1 MVGYGILNLTCL
13 SKSPMNRSVWAR
25 LKQSL
30 TAAEQWYRRTPE
42 RALNGAYEAAQA
54 IKRLEDQYSNG
65 TTIDLYAQGEGA
77 VSAYLQTQI
86 SKHLKTIRMRLT
98 EYRFCSPLVETEP
111 NPSVNRPKS
120 SQDLS
125 PQWKVA
131 AASSDSFT
139 AEYTLSNDQYVTVSA
154 STVDLSQE
162 ILGKL
167 QFIDSVLTRYEP
179 WRLPPQTVIS
189 SNADLPLSNLSAPSQ
204 NSSPSLQSAQDSLYP
219 AGSTANSR
227 PPSKATGGRFIP
239 RSIFKTVDRF
249 RREID
254 PNPQTEE
261 EMVRDFRTARARTR
275 SATRFLL
282 LLIILPLLTQQISKA
297 VLVGP
302 IVDHLKGA
310 VQVEAWVNP
319 RVEERFL
326 TEMMSF
332 EEKLKFQNLFTTT
345 LRSAE
350 EVEVALKE
358 KAAELKED
366 LQKELKEPVKNI
378 FADLISLIVFA
389 GLILTG
395 RQEIATLKTWIDEV
409 VYGLSDSA
417 KAFIIILFTDVF
429 VGFHSPHGWE
439 VIMESTFEHFGLP
452 PNQSVISMF
461 IATFPVMLDTVFKYW
476 IFKYLNQ
483 LSPSAVATYKNM
495 NE

>member
-1 MVGYGILNLTCL
+1 
-13 SKSPMNRSVWAR
+13 MNRSVWAK

-30 TAAEQWYRRTPE
+30 AAAEQWYRRTPE
-42 RALNGAYEAAQA
+42 RALNDAYEAAQA
-54 IKRLEDQYSNG
+54 IKRLEDQYSSG

-98 EYRFCSPLVETEP
+98 EYRFCSPIIDHGLEQPERRRTP
-111 NPSVNRPKS
+111 QDPSRPR
-120 SQDLS
+120 
-125 PQWKVA
+125 KVSA
-131 AASSDSFT
+131 AAEESFT
-139 AEYTLSNDQYVTVSA
+139 TEYTLSSEQYIAVSA
-154 STVDLSQE
+154 STVDFSQE
-162 ILGKL
+162 VLGKL

-179 WRLPPQTVIS
+179 WRLPPQDAAVNPNGLRPNFSAATDS
-189 SNADLPLSNLSAPSQ
+189 PPALNSARGSFYSADGTPEGQP
-204 NSSPSLQSAQDSLYP
+204 
-219 AGSTANSR
+219 
-227 PPSKATGGRFIP
+227 KATGGRFMP
-239 RSIFKTVDRF
+239 RSIFKTVARF
-249 RREID
+249 RKELD

-282 LLIILPLLTQQISKA
+282 LLIILPLLMQQISKA

-302 IVDHLKGA
+302 VVDHFRSA

-319 RVEERFL
+319 RIEEKFVA
-326 TEMMSF
+326 EMVSF

-345 LRSAE
+345 VRSAE
-350 EVEVALKE
+350 EMELALKE
-358 KAAELKED
+358 KAAEIKED
-366 LQKELKEPVKNI
+366 LQRELKEPVKNI

-389 GLILTG
+389 VLIVTG
-395 RQEIATLKTWIDEV
+395 KQEIATLKSWIDDV
-409 VYGLSDSA
+409 IYGLSDSA
-417 KAFIIILFTDVF
+417 KAFIIILCTDVF

-439 VIMESTFEHFGLP
+439 VVMESTFEHFGLP
-452 PNQSVISMF
+452 PNQSVINMF

>member
-1 MVGYGILNLTCL
+1 
-13 SKSPMNRSVWAR
+13 MNRSVWAR

-30 TAAEQWYRRTPE
+30 AAAEQWYRQTPE
-42 RALNGAYEAAQA
+42 RALNEAYEAAQA
-54 IKRLEDQYSNG
+54 ISRLEDQYSG
-65 TTIDLYAQGEGA
+65 GATIDLYAQGEGA
-77 VSAYLQTQI
+77 ISAYLQTQV

-98 EYRFCSPLVETEP
+98 EYRFCSPVVDPEP
-111 NPSVNRPKS
+111 SPPTNNSRSSLDSNPQR
-120 SQDLS
+120 
-125 PQWKVA
+125 KVSA
-131 AASSDSFT
+131 AVSESFT
-139 AEYTLSNDQYVTVSA
+139 NEYTLSNDRYIELSA
-154 STVDLSQE
+154 SSIDLSQE

-179 WRLPPQTVIS
+179 WRLPTQSVIPS
-189 SNADLPLSNLSAPSQ
+189 TSTDVLSGST
-204 NSSPSLQSAQDSLYP
+204 SSPPLQSIQGSF
-219 AGSTANSR
+219 AGGGNASGGDRQT
-227 PPSKATGGRFIP
+227 SKATGGRFIP

-275 SATRFLL
+275 SATRFLM

-302 IVDHLKGA
+302 IIDHLRGA

-319 RVEERFL
+319 RVEAKFVE
-326 TEMMSF
+326 EMVAF
-332 EEKLKFQNLFTTT
+332 EEKLKFQNLFAATT
-345 LRSAE
+345 RSPQETE
-350 EVEVALKE
+350 EALKE
-358 KAAELKED
+358 KAIEVKAD
-366 LQKELKEPVKNI
+366 LQKDLKEPIKNI
-378 FADLISLIVFA
+378 FADFFSLIVFSL
-389 GLILTG
+389 LILTG
-395 RQEIATLKTWIDEV
+395 RQEIATLKVWIDEV

-417 KAFIIILFTDVF
+417 KAFIIILCTDVF

-439 VIMESTFEHFGLP
+439 VIVESTFDHFGFP
-452 PNQSVISMF
+452 PNQSVINMF

>member
-1 MVGYGILNLTCL
+1 
-13 SKSPMNRSVWAR
+13 MNRSVWAR

-42 RALNGAYEAAQA
+42 RALNEAYEAAQA

-65 TTIDLYAQGEGA
+65 ITIDLYAQGEGA
-77 VSAYLQTQI
+77 ISTYLQTQI
-86 SKHLKTIRMRLT
+86 SRHLKTIRMRLT
-98 EYRFCSPLVETEP
+98 EYRFCSPIVETEP
-111 NPSVNRPKS
+111 KPSVNSSKS
-120 SQDLS
+120 SQEPS
-125 PQWKVA
+125 PQRKVSA
-131 AASSDSFT
+131 AESGSFT

-179 WRLPPQTVIS
+179 WRLPPQTISPS
-189 SNADLPLSNLSAPSQ
+189 SNSDLPPSNLSTPSQ
-204 NSSPSLQSAQDSLYP
+204 PSPPSLQSVQSSFSGD
-219 AGSTANSR
+219 GSTANSGSS
-227 PPSKATGGRFIP
+227 SKAMGGRFIP

-302 IVDHLKGA
+302 IVDHLRGA
-310 VQVEAWVNP
+310 GQVEAWVNP
-319 RVEERFL
+319 RIEEKFL
-326 TEMMSF
+326 TEMMSY
-332 EEKLKFQNLFTTT
+332 EEKLKFQNLFTTNFH
-345 LRSAE
+345 SAE

-358 KAAELKED
+358 KATELKED

-378 FADLISLIVFA
+378 FADLISLVVFA

-409 VYGLSDSA
+409 IYGLSDSA

-452 PNQSVISMF
+452 PNQSVINMF

>member
-1 MVGYGILNLTCL
+1 
-13 SKSPMNRSVWAR
+13 MNRSVWAR

-30 TAAEQWYRRTPE
+30 TAAEQWYRKTPE
-42 RALNGAYEAAQA
+42 RALNEAYEAAQA
-54 IKRLEDQYSNG
+54 ITRLEEQYSG
-65 TTIDLYAQGEGA
+65 GATLDVYAQGEGA
-77 VSAYLQTQI
+77 VSTYLQTQI
-86 SKHLKTIRMRLT
+86 NKHLKTIRMRLT
-98 EYRFCSPLVETEP
+98 EYRFCSPVVEPEP
-111 NPSVNRPKS
+111 SSTNRPKAAP
-120 SQDLS
+120 DPS
-125 PQWKVA
+125 PQRKVSA
-131 AASSDSFT
+131 ADSDSFT
-139 AEYTLSNDQYVTVSA
+139 TEYTLSNDQYIAISA
-154 STVDLSQE
+154 ATVDLSQE

-179 WRLPPQTVIS
+179 WRLPPQSAIAS
-189 SNADLPLSNLSAPSQ
+189 LNIDGSRPNLSGNTSA
-204 NSSPSLQSAQDSLYP
+204 SSPSLQSIQGTFTS
-219 AGSTANSR
+219 AGNNAAGGGGQ
-227 PPSKATGGRFIP
+227 PSKASGGRFIP

-275 SATRFLL
+275 AATRFLM

-302 IVDHLKGA
+302 IVDNLRGA

-319 RVEERFL
+319 RVEAKFVE
-326 TEMMSF
+326 EMVAF
-332 EEKLKFQNLFTTT
+332 EEKLKFQNLFTATT
-345 LRSAE
+345 RSAQETE
-350 EVEVALKE
+350 EALKE
-358 KAAELKED
+358 KAVEVKAD

-378 FADLISLIVFA
+378 FADFISLIVFA
-389 GLILTG
+389 MLILTG
-395 RQEIATLKTWIDEV
+395 RQEIATLKVWIDDV

>member
-1 MVGYGILNLTCL
+1 
-13 SKSPMNRSVWAR
+13 MNRSVWAR

-42 RALNGAYEAAQA
+42 RALNEAYEAAQA
-54 IKRLEDQYSNG
+54 IKRLEDRYSDG

-77 VSAYLQTQI
+77 VSTYLQTQI
-86 SKHLKTIRMRLT
+86 SRHLKTIRMRLT
-98 EYRFCSPLVETEP
+98 EYRFCSPIVETEP
-111 NPSVNRPKS
+111 KPPSNSPRS
-120 SQDLS
+120 SQD
-125 PQWKVA
+125 PNAQRKVSA
-131 AASSDSFT
+131 ADSNSST
-139 AEYTLSNDQYVTVSA
+139 AEYTLSNDPYITVSA

-167 QFIDSVLTRYEP
+167 QFVDSVLTRYEP
-179 WRLPPQTVIS
+179 WRLPPQAARPS
-189 SNADLPLSNLSAPSQ
+189 RNADLLQSNLSANSQ
-204 NSSPSLQSAQDSLYP
+204 TSPPPLQSVQESFSSAGSSPQ
-219 AGSTANSR
+219 
-227 PPSKATGGRFIP
+227 PSKATGGRFIP

-261 EMVRDFRTARARTR
+261 EMVRDFRTARTRTR

-297 VLVGP
+297 VVVGP
-302 IVDHLKGA
+302 IVDRFRGA
-310 VQVEAWVNP
+310 ERVEAWVNP
-319 RVEERFL
+319 RIEEEFL
-326 TEMMSF
+326 TEMVSF
-332 EEKLKFQNLFTTT
+332 EEKLKFQNLFSTT

-350 EVEVALKE
+350 EVEIALKE
-358 KAAELKED
+358 KAAQLKVD

-378 FADLISLIVFA
+378 FADLISLAVFA
-389 GLILTG
+389 ILIVTG
-395 RQEIATLKTWIDEV
+395 RQEISTLKTWIDEV
-409 VYGLSDSA
+409 IYGLSDSA

-439 VIMESTFEHFGLP
+439 VLMESTFVHFGLP
-452 PNQSVISMF
+452 PNQSVINMF

>member
-1 MVGYGILNLTCL
+1 
-13 SKSPMNRSVWAR
+13 MNRSVWAR

-30 TAAEQWYRRTPE
+30 TAAEQWYRQTPE
-42 RALNGAYEAAQA
+42 RALNEAYEAAQA
-54 IKRLEDQYSNG
+54 ITRLEEQYSDG
-65 TTIDLYAQGEGA
+65 ATLDVYAQGEGA
-77 VSAYLQTQI
+77 VSTYLQTQI
-86 SKHLKTIRMRLT
+86 NKHLKTIRMRLT
-98 EYRFCSPLVETEP
+98 EYRFCSPVVEPEST
-111 NPSVNRPKS
+111 SSSNRPKPTSDS
-120 SQDLS
+120 STQR
-125 PQWKVA
+125 KVSA
-131 AASSDSFT
+131 ADSDSFT
-139 AEYTLSNDQYVTVSA
+139 TEYTLSNDQYIAVSA
-154 STVDLSQE
+154 ATVDLSQE

-179 WRLPPQTVIS
+179 WRLSPQAAIAS
-189 SNADLPLSNLSAPSQ
+189 LNIDGSRPNLSGNASA
-204 NSSPSLQSAQDSLYP
+204 SSPSLQSIQGTFTS
-219 AGSTANSR
+219 AGNNAAGGGQ
-227 PPSKATGGRFIP
+227 PSKASGGRFIP

-261 EMVRDFRTARARTR
+261 EMVRDFRTARTRTR
-275 SATRFLL
+275 AATRFLM

-302 IVDHLKGA
+302 IVDNLRSA

-319 RVEERFL
+319 RVEAKFVE
-326 TEMMSF
+326 EMVAF
-332 EEKLKFQNLFTTT
+332 EEKLKFQNLFTATT
-345 LRSAE
+345 RSAQETE
-350 EVEVALKE
+350 EALKE
-358 KAAELKED
+358 KAVEVKAD

-378 FADLISLIVFA
+378 FADFISLIVFA
-389 GLILTG
+389 MLILTG
-395 RQEIATLKTWIDEV
+395 RQEIATLKVWIDDV

>member
-1 MVGYGILNLTCL
+1 
-13 SKSPMNRSVWAR
+13 MNRSVWSR

-30 TAAEQWYRRTPE
+30 TAAEQWYRKTPE
-42 RALNGAYEAAQA
+42 RALNEAYEAAQA
-54 IKRLEDQYSNG
+54 IKRLEDQYSSG

-77 VSAYLQTQI
+77 ISAYLQTQI
-86 SKHLKTIRMRLT
+86 SRHLRTIRMRLT
-98 EYRFCSPLVETEP
+98 EYRFCSPVVEP
-111 NPSVNRPKS
+111 DLPPASGSSNNPKA
-120 SQDLS
+120 S
-125 PQWKVA
+125 PDYSRQRTVA
-131 AASSDSFT
+131 AAADTNSFT
-139 AEYTLSNDQYVTVSA
+139 TEYTLSNDQYISVSA

-162 ILGKL
+162 MLGKL

-179 WRLPPQTVIS
+179 WRLPPQSAIS
-189 SNADLPLSNLSAPSQ
+189 SGGTDLPRSNLTANGQP
-204 NSSPSLQSAQDSLYP
+204 SSPSLQSGQGAFNRFD
-219 AGSTANSR
+219 GDTASGR
-227 PPSKATGGRFIP
+227 QEGSKATGGRFIP

-254 PNPQTEE
+254 PSPQTEE
-261 EMVRDFRTARARTR
+261 EMVQDFRTARARTR

-319 RVEERFL
+319 RVEEKFV
-326 TEMMSF
+326 TQMVSF
-332 EEKLKFQNLFTTT
+332 EEKLKFQNLFTATT
-345 LRSAE
+345 RSAQE
-350 EVEVALKE
+350 IELALKE
-358 KAAELKED
+358 KAIEVKQD
-366 LQKELKEPVKNI
+366 LQKELKEPLKNI
-378 FADLISLIVFA
+378 FADFISLIVFSV
-389 GLILTG
+389 LILTG

-409 VYGLSDSA
+409 IYGLSDSA

-452 PNQSVISMF
+452 PNQNVISMF